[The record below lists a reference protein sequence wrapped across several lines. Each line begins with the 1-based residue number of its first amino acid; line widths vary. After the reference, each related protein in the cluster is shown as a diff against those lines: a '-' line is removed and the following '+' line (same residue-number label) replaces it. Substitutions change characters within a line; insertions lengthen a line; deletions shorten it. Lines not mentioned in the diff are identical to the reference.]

1 MEQALQ
7 DRIRERAHHLWS
19 NDCGQGDDNHY
30 WLMAER
36 EILAEIAAEFSWP
49 RPLRKR
55 HSRCHPCRRRKPLRV
70 KRALRPSRRARRKP
84 SRHSQLRPRLACGPQ
99 AVDDPP
105 PRSEG
110 GKMATYVPFFAKG
123 PR

>member
-36 EILAEIAAEFSWP
+36 EILAEAAYPVNSGSSIYSGYAPE
-49 RPLRKR
+49 
-55 HSRCHPCRRRKPLRV
+55 
-70 KRALRPSRRARRKP
+70 AR
-84 SRHSQLRPRLACGPQ
+84 
-99 AVDDPP
+99 
-105 PRSEG
+105 
-110 GKMATYVPFFAKG
+110 
-123 PR
+123 

>member
-36 EILAEIAAEFSWP
+36 EILAEIAAESLLASASP
-49 RPLRKR
+49 ETAEPVPSLPTEKATSRKAR
-55 HSRCHPCRRRKPLRV
+55 ASTKSESRTQAKPTLAASTKRV
-70 KRALRPSRRARRKP
+70 RAAGR
-84 SRHSQLRPRLACGPQ
+84 
-99 AVDDPP
+99 
-105 PRSEG
+105 
-110 GKMATYVPFFAKG
+110 
-123 PR
+123 

>member
-36 EILAEIAAEFSWP
+36 EILAEIAAESLLASASRETAEP
-49 RPLRKR
+49 VPSVPTEKVTSRKAR
-55 HSRCHPCRRRKPLRV
+55 ASTKSESRTQAKPTLAASTKTRV
-70 KRALRPSRRARRKP
+70 RAAGR
-84 SRHSQLRPRLACGPQ
+84 
-99 AVDDPP
+99 
-105 PRSEG
+105 
-110 GKMATYVPFFAKG
+110 
-123 PR
+123 